1 MQIQLWTLL
10 WQILNLAVVIALLT
24 AIAYK
29 PVSKIL
35 RDREEHVEKTLAQ
48 AASSQKEAEALLARY
63 QQQIQHAKQEA
74 QEIVDRATKVGEQM
88 RQEIIQ
94 NAENEASRTM
104 AKAKAEISA
113 EKDKALSQIRDEVAN
128 LAVLAAGK
136 IIGRSITAAD
146 HEKMVKDFVAELD
159 KVQH

>member
-10 WQILNLAVVIALLT
+10 WQVLNLAVMIAALTVILH
-24 AIAYK
+24 K
-29 PVSKIL
+29 PVAKIL
-35 RDREEHVEKTLAQ
+35 GEREERVEKTLAQ

-63 QQQIQHAKQEA
+63 QQQVQNAKQEA
-74 QEIVDRATKVGEQM
+74 QGIVDRAANLGEQM
-88 RQEIIQ
+88 RQEIVR
-94 NAENEASRTM
+94 NAESEAIRAMTR
-104 AKAKAEISA
+104 AKAEITA
-113 EKDKALSQIRDEVAN
+113 EKDKALSQIRDEVAS

-136 IIGRSITAAD
+136 IIGRSMTVAD